1 LNTKYRMTMKKVL
14 IFSLGLLLVMS
25 SCGSYEA
32 AGAYT
37 GAHFGSIIGS
47 AIGGITGGWRG
58 HEVGKLVGLAGG
70 AMVGA
75 AIGKAADEQAEE
87 RAVERSM
94 ARQRMN
100 TRESYDYNYDG
111 GYDPLGRGDD
121 RITFDDAVPAPTP
134 PAAATGL
141 TISNARIADASH
153 DGMLSR
159 GESAHVVFE
168 IHNPT
173 DKPVFGVQPSVMEV
187 TGNRH
192 IYISE
197 NILVECI
204 QPKQTI
210 RYTAQVK
217 TDRGLRNGEAII
229 RVSVLQGGREITSQT
244 REFHVKTM
252 KR

>member
-1 LNTKYRMTMKKVL
+1 MKKVL

-37 GAHFGSIIGS
+37 GAQFGSIIGS

-75 AIGKAADEQAEE
+75 AIGKAADDKAEE

-100 TRESYDYNYDG
+100 NRESYDYSYDDSG
-111 GYDPLGRGDD
+111 FDPSGRGDD
-121 RITFDDAVPAPTP
+121 RITFDDAVPTPTP
-134 PAAATGL
+134 PPAATGL
-141 TISNARIADASH
+141 TISNVRIADASR

-159 GESAHVVFE
+159 GETAHVVFE

-173 DKPVFGVQPSVMEV
+173 DKPVFGVQPSVMEM
-187 TGNRH
+187 TGNKH

-229 RVSVLQGGREITSQT
+229 RVSVLQAGQEITSQT
-244 REFHVKTM
+244 REFHVMTI